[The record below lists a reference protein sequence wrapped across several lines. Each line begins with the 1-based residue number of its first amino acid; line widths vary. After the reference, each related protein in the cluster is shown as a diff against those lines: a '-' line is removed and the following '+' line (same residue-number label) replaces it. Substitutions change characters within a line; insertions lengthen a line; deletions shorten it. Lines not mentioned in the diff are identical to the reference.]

1 MKTSRWANRV
11 FQFLLGIT
19 EVNCNMARTN
29 ILGRKAEETINFR
42 YALGQE
48 MITNEY
54 VNDTNAM
61 ATRQDRKRSA
71 TMNHKLVSIEPYMT
85 FKKEK
90 LEKCK
95 TRYIQLQCKKCQ
107 KRVRTYCTCT
117 AGDILCKECF
127 KIHLFD
133 QA

>member
-1 MKTSRWANRV
+1 
-11 FQFLLGIT
+11 
-19 EVNCNMARTN
+19 MARTH
-29 ILGRKAEETINFR
+29 ILGRKPEETINFR

-48 MITNEY
+48 MIANEY
-54 VNDTNAM
+54 VDDSSAM
-61 ATRQDRKRSA
+61 TTRNDRKRSA
-71 TMNHKLVSIEPYMT
+71 AMNHELTSIEPYMT

-117 AGDILCKECF
+117 PGEMLCKECF
-127 KIHLFD
+127 KTHLFD
-133 QA
+133 LA